1 MTTSVKSLFRRSLP
15 GPTPAQSRQSLDVH
29 PHAAISTIFAVSAK
43 DRVCGPAARFP
54 IPAALVAGLVAFG
67 LLTAVASAASAQDRP
82 TLSGTW
88 AASAITERWNIG
100 DWGEAC
106 GPRPAPHGAGGGTVT
121 VTQTGGELAFS
132 GGGYPRTTGCFEM
145 GGGINVVSHGGG
157 LRGWRTSCATSPN
170 DPRRAT
176 IVTTLSA
183 TDSLISFDE
192 TGSYQFVLKEQNC
205 TASVRRSRTYSLVK
219 RLGEDTPPA
228 VTASAAPAPT
238 ATATETA
245 PVASAVRV
253 VPPAPTDEPKPARS
267 CDEPGEPARLE
278 VRPSEKLL
286 KPGESFAF
294 RSTIAD
300 ASGCRVALAPT
311 WSVVGDVKGVTVANG
326 TVTVD
331 ASAAEGPVVIQA
343 AVGGKS
349 VRANVEIV
357 SPDRFQEILSAR
369 SLNAAGENDSAAV
382 ATLATGTV
390 GGGAAEATDS
400 SKVRRFAFLGVVGLS
415 VFSLGAV
422 GLFLFRKSKG
432 RVVQVEEVVQGETQM
447 RVVKKKRMVA
457 VTVTGRKCPRC
468 GRTFP
473 PTTTNCPHDGT
484 TLEAV
489 TADPNAPPAASATAA
504 AHTGTS
510 NRKMCPNCGRL
521 YAGTER
527 FCGVEGATLVDAGPG
542 AG

>member
-1 MTTSVKSLFRRSLP
+1 MPTSVKSPFPHSRARRPFRHPESPSAPTTTTGARPTAASTSRSRL
-15 GPTPAQSRQSLDVH
+15 
-29 PHAAISTIFAVSAK
+29 
-43 DRVCGPAARFP
+43 
-54 IPAALVAGLVAFG
+54 GLG
-67 LLTAVASAASAQDRP
+67 LLVFAGISVVCSSAQAQDRP

-88 AASAITERWNIG
+88 AASAISERWNIG

-121 VTQTGGELAFS
+121 VTATGSELAFS

-183 TDSLISFDE
+183 TDNLISFDE

-228 VTASAAPAPT
+228 ATASAAPTTT
-238 ATATETA
+238 ASETPP

-253 VPPAPTDEPKPARS
+253 VAPVPTEEPKPARA
-267 CDEPGEPARLE
+267 CDDPGEPARLE

-300 ASGCRVALAPT
+300 SSGCRLGLAPT
-311 WSVVGDVKGVTVANG
+311 WSVVGDVKGVTVVGG

-331 ASAAEGPVVIQA
+331 AAAAEGPVVIQA
-343 AVGGKS
+343 SVAGKS

-390 GGGAAEATDS
+390 GGGSAQASDS
-400 SKVRRFAFLGVVGLS
+400 SKTRRFAFLGIVGLS

-422 GLFLFRKSKG
+422 GLFLFRKSRG
-432 RVVQVEEVVQGETQM
+432 RVVQVEEMVQGETQM

-489 TADPNAPPAASATAA
+489 TADPNAPPPSAAVGAVSPAA
-504 AHTGTS
+504 PGAP